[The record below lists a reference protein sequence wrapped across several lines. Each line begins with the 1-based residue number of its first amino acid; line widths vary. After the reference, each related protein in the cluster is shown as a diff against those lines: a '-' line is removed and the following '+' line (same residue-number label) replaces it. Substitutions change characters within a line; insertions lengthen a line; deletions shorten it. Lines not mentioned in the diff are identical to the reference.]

1 MLVEVHASTV
11 TTADWRLR
19 ASAFPGA
26 TWLPGRMMTGLFRPR
41 RPILGTEF
49 AGRVVELGSEA
60 EGFRIGDRV
69 FGFSGFGGN
78 AEYVA
83 IPASGPV
90 APIPDPLGYEEAAA
104 LPFGAVSALV
114 FLRDVARVKAG
125 ARVLVIGAS
134 GGVGAYAVQ
143 IARALGAVVTGVA
156 SDANRKLMLE
166 LGATDV
172 LDYRQT
178 RYDTTGRQWDVIVD
192 TAGFTDFATARRA
205 LTSDGVFVPLNF
217 GLRAALGSLWSSL
230 RRGPKMRIA
239 VSGDSRAHLDEI
251 AKMIRAGTL
260 RPVID
265 RVYPLDEVA
274 RAHRHVE
281 GRHRK
286 GAVVLS
292 VRTGGA
298 QAPSLAYSAAS

>member
-41 RPILGTEF
+41 RPILGTDF
-49 AGRVVELGSEA
+49 AGRVVELGVRGGRFPDRGPGVRLLGPRREC
-60 EGFRIGDRV
+60 RIRGH
-69 FGFSGFGGN
+69 SGLG
-78 AEYVA
+78 A
-83 IPASGPV
+83 V

-114 FLRDVARVKAG
+114 FLRDVARVEAG

-178 RYDTTGRQWDVIVD
+178 RYDTTGR
-192 TAGFTDFATARRA
+192 RR
-205 LTSDGVFVPLNF
+205 
-217 GLRAALGSLWSSL
+217 
-230 RRGPKMRIA
+230 M
-239 VSGDSRAHLDEI
+239 
-251 AKMIRAGTL
+251 
-260 RPVID
+260 
-265 RVYPLDEVA
+265 
-274 RAHRHVE
+274 
-281 GRHRK
+281 
-286 GAVVLS
+286 
-292 VRTGGA
+292 
-298 QAPSLAYSAAS
+298 